1 VSADKLLIFKEESLK
16 LVSNA
21 TVRIDLMV
29 FCRGHKEKRG
39 SGRTAAW
46 DEGEQEKML
55 VLWLRIN
62 KSPKAK
68 QVNNIRR
75 IATAHC
81 QRRRSAVILSFTLT
95 VFDKKCN
102 APTFDFYPFMC
113 GHIRHYTTKRKFA
126 DSVPYEVIKVFN

>member
-1 VSADKLLIFKEESLK
+1 ML
-16 LVSNA
+16 SNA

-39 SGRTAAW
+39 SGRAAAW

-68 QVNNIRR
+68 QVNNIHR

-81 QRRRSAVILSFTLT
+81 ERRHSAVIFSFTLT

-102 APTFDFYPFMC
+102 APTFDFYPFMW
-113 GHIRHYTTKRKFA
+113 GHVVPWLRHYATRRKFA
-126 DSVPYEVIKVFN
+126 DSIPHEVIQVFN